1 MFLQGLKQKVAESV
15 RAGILSDKE
24 AELAVQG
31 QEKLFP
37 QGIPECGTD
46 ALRFTL
52 LSHNTKS
59 KISTVSDASNYEY
72 HPTISPFYPPAP
84 YTS

>member
-1 MFLQGLKQKVAESV
+1 MIICAMFLQGLKQKVAESV

-59 KISTVSDASNYEY
+59 KISTVSD